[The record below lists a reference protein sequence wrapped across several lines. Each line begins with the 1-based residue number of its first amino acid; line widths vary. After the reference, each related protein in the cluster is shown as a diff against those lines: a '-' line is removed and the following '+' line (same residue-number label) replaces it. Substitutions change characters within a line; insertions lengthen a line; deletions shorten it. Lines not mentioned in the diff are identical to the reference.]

1 MRFTLGRL
9 FSFFLNIWENLFRA
23 SINRFTLVNCEIA
36 NSWSQIDF
44 RFPRGAT
51 TSVAYYKDSHFTW
64 PGPVTRRSI
73 RCPRMCRYE
82 VQERDSRRTPDNRI
96 VDDHF
101 GLYLALYTITTRLT
115 VASAIRVPRDN
126 ITSSPRPGHRRP
138 PPASFNPV
146 FLRRWHAREDRCIAR
161 WRLSGRTR
169 AATHLRRRSL
179 ARPLTCTSTRGS
191 VWRATDCSR
200 APTTPF
206 ITVTDHGPA
215 APLVRSRSPRIL
227 ALRPSARRETG
238 PSRGCRSTLCASNF
252 LYICGFL
259 LISY

>member
-1 MRFTLGRL
+1 VRL
-9 FSFFLNIWENLFRA
+9 FPLLIIKIPILLDPPAR
-23 SINRFTLVNCEIA
+23 L
-36 NSWSQIDF
+36 
-44 RFPRGAT
+44 RGVRYGVLGCAGT
-51 TSVAYYKDSHFTW
+51 KYKKETRVA
-64 PGPVTRRSI
+64 
-73 RCPRMCRYE
+73 
-82 VQERDSRRTPDNRI
+82 PDNRV

-101 GLYLALYTITTRLT
+101 GLYLVLYTILT
-115 VASAIRVPRDN
+115 VASAIRVPWDN

-146 FLRRWHAREDRCIAR
+146 FRRQWHAREDRCIAR

-179 ARPLTCTSTRGS
+179 ALPLTCTSTRGS

-215 APLVRSRSPRIL
+215 ASLVRSRSPRIL
-227 ALRPSARRETG
+227 ALRSSTRRETG

-252 LYICGFL
+252 LYISDFL
-259 LISY
+259 LICY